1 MDVGTLET
9 RSGTPVEAPA
19 LEPRGFRLHYID
31 WLRVLA
37 VLLLF
42 PFHTLRV
49 YNAGELWYVKAAHL
63 STAVAYLLDFIS
75 VWHMQLLFLLA
86 GASTCLALRKRGD
99 RQYLWERLLRLG
111 VPLVFGVLVLV
122 PPQCYY
128 GARSNAGYIGS
139 YWDYFSSGDFFRFSS
154 QAHSDY
160 LGYFGLGQLWFILV
174 LLVVSALV
182 LPLFAWGRGGRGAA
196 SLQRWSRRLAHPA
209 WWLLA
214 AFLLFVGDALPDPT
228 GLGIWYYL
236 VCFVL
241 GYLVVRDAA
250 FMKAAERY
258 RLLTLGLGVALAV
271 WWAASG
277 DLRDAQ
283 PDPSW
288 TLAVLVMLGTLA
300 TWLMM
305 IGLLGVGKRYLD
317 RTSPTLAYLAE
328 GSYPVYVLHQTVIV
342 VFAFYLVGWAVWEPL
357 QWLALIVLSVL
368 VTFAL
373 YEGVRRWS
381 ATRFLFGMR
390 PKKRRPVDTLGVAD
404 AGRPADAG
412 SAGPAASASPSG
424 GTPS

>member
-1 MDVGTLET
+1 MDVATIET
-9 RSGTPVEAPA
+9 RKRAPVEAPA
-19 LEPRGFRLHYID
+19 LEPRGFRLRYID

-86 GASTCLALRKRGD
+86 GASTCLALRKRGN
-99 RQYLWERLLRLG
+99 RQYIGERLLRLG
-111 VPLVFGVLVLV
+111 IPFVFGVLVLV

-128 GARSNAGYIGS
+128 GARSNAGYTGS
-139 YWDYFSSGDFFRFSS
+139 YWDYFSSGDFFRFSP

-174 LLVVSALV
+174 LLVVSLLV

-196 SLQRWSRRLAHPA
+196 RLERWSRRLAHPA

-214 AFLLFVGDALPDPT
+214 AFLLFIGDALPDPT
-228 GLGIWYYL
+228 GLGVWYYL
-236 VCFVL
+236 ACFLL
-241 GYLVVRDAA
+241 GYFVVRDAA
-250 FMKAAERY
+250 FMKAAERH
-258 RLLTLGLGVALAV
+258 RLPVLALGVALTV
-271 WWAASG
+271 WWVASG
-277 DLRDAQ
+277 SLRDAQ
-283 PDPSW
+283 PDPSPA
-288 TLAVLVMLGTLA
+288 LAGLVMLGTLA

-305 IGLLGVGKRYLD
+305 VGFLGFGKHYLD
-317 RTSPTLAYLAE
+317 RTSPALAYLAE

-342 VFAFYLVGWAVWEPL
+342 VFAFYIVDWTIWEPIQWAVL
-357 QWLALIVLSVL
+357 LALSVL
-368 VTFAL
+368 VTFGL

-381 ATRFLFGMR
+381 VTRFLFGMR
-390 PKKRRPVDTLGVAD
+390 PKKKRGLT
-404 AGRPADAG
+404 PAAQP
-412 SAGPAASASPSG
+412 AGPLPGA
-424 GTPS
+424 